1 MKTQKT
7 SGDRYI
13 DFRQEVTIWG
23 YEHYIRVN
31 LRKKRLYG
39 IVAKWMLKQTCQRLA
54 YAFTKPEATIKEIML
69 EAGFDSPSN
78 FNRFCKANF
87 QCAPSELLR
96 RYRENPDWFTTP
108 PHTEETKVS
117 D

>member
-1 MKTQKT
+1 MV
-7 SGDRYI
+7 
-13 DFRQEVTIWG
+13 E
-23 YEHYIRVN
+23 
-31 LRKKRLYG
+31 L
-39 IVAKWMLKQTCQRLA
+39 
-54 YAFTKPEATIKEIML
+54 
-69 EAGFDSPSN
+69 GFDSPSN